1 MVSIARIFK
10 RALAAGKTGGISGL
24 LIQIG
29 DLRRK
34 QRERRNYQVQ
44 LRRAD
49 AAGALRASSIEN
61 IRKEIAR
68 WPRRPLI
75 SVVLPV
81 YNVPEKWLRFCI
93 DSVTR
98 QFYANWELCIA
109 DDASTEP
116 HIRKILEEYA
126 ALDARVKVFFR
137 EENGHISAASNSA
150 LEMASGEFTV
160 LLDHDD
166 ELAPLALY
174 YVAKEINAY
183 PQAQMIYSDEDL
195 IDEKGRRSAPKF
207 KPDWS
212 PDFFYSLNLV
222 THLSAYRTEIIKK
235 VGGFRLGFEGS
246 QDYDLALRVTEQ
258 IPETAIRHIPVVLY
272 HWRAIKGSVALDP
285 EEKPYAHDRAKKA
298 LSEHFERK
306 GISAKVTKGYSVL
319 HKINY
324 DLPAEIKVSVICAAA
339 VGESLKMDLD
349 KSSHKNIEIIDAG
362 DEIHPLAP
370 ISLRLNLAAKKAT
383 GDILIFLENDVK
395 SVADNWVGEMASL
408 ARQKEIGTVG
418 AKLLYKNGTI
428 HHGGIVLGVGGSVG
442 FAHRGFPADTQE
454 NILRAQV
461 INNFSAVSG
470 ACMATRKQVFLE
482 LGGFDEENFANGLY
496 DVDYC
501 LRLREKGCR
510 IVWTPYAELIMEDKT
525 ATEKTIENKN
535 SEEVKTF
542 QKKWEHLLGSD
553 PYYNPNLSL
562 SGEVFSIR
570 D

>member
-1 MVSIARIFK
+1 M
-10 RALAAGKTGGISGL
+10 LMQIS
-24 LIQIG
+24 
-29 DLRRK
+29 DLSRK
-34 QRERRNYQVQ
+34 QRERLNYQVR
-44 LRRAD
+44 LRKAD
-49 AAGALRASSIEN
+49 AADALAASSTSSIEN
-61 IRKEIAR
+61 IRKEIAL

-126 ALDARVKVFFR
+126 AQDARIKVMFR
-137 EENGHISAASNSA
+137 GQNGHISAASNSA
-150 LEMASGEFTV
+150 LEMARGEFTV

-222 THLSAYRTEIIKK
+222 THLSAYRTELIKK
-235 VGGFRLGFEGS
+235 IGGFRLGFEGS

-306 GISAKVTKGYSVL
+306 GITAKVTKGYSVL
-319 HKINY
+319 HKVNY
-324 DLPAEIKVSVICAAA
+324 DLPAEIKVSIVCITAA
-339 VGESLKMDLD
+339 EQLKKDLD
-349 KSSHKNIEIIDAG
+349 KSSHKNIEILEVTAAEDKT
-362 DEIHPLAP
+362 D
-370 ISLRLNLAAKKAT
+370 SLTQRLNLAAKKAT
-383 GDILIFLENDVK
+383 GDILIFLEKDVE
-395 SVADNWVGEMASL
+395 SVSDNWAGEMAAL
-408 ARQKEIGTVG
+408 ARQKEIGAVG

-442 FAHRGFPADTQE
+442 FAHRGFLADTQE

-470 ACMATRKQVFLE
+470 ACMVTRRQVFLE
-482 LGGFDEENFANGLY
+482 LGGFDEENFVNGLY

-525 ATEKTIENKN
+525 ATEKTVENKN

-542 QKKWEHLLGSD
+542 QKKWGHLLKSD